1 MSIITSLVLPCI
13 EISYTPEYIANA
25 FWNQRIAQVSNI
37 TLIPYP
43 TNTDGC
49 LQMAYIYIGS
59 WCDTEVAYNFLQRL
73 KDINKESRLVHYCEE
88 WWPVEINMNN
98 VFMLNYSTSFPP
110 SYYEKETYRSE
121 PQLNLL
127 YELILSDMEA
137 QEAQKAQKEAE
148 EEAMYNYAI
157 NNSQYVTFRPHQ
169 LMY

>member
-1 MSIITSLVLPCI
+1 
-13 EISYTPEYIANA
+13 
-25 FWNQRIAQVSNI
+25 
-37 TLIPYP
+37 
-43 TNTDGC
+43 
-49 LQMAYIYIGS
+49 MAYIYIGS

-110 SYYEKETYRSE
+110 SYYEKESYRSE

-137 QEAQKAQKEAE
+137 QEAQKEAE